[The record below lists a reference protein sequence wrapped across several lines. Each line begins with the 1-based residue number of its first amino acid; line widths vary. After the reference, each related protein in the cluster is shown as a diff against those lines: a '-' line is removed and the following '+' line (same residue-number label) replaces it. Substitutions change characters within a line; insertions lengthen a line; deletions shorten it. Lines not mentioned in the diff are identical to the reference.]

1 MRAGE
6 TDKAVTVDLPEVKQI
21 GTRVGEK
28 LHHIGNLDM
37 DIMQRANGDYCV
49 LELNPRFGGGF
60 PFSYE
65 AGVNFPLAII
75 KWLRGEIVDSS
86 ILQPRYGAMFSKND
100 YLMEIK

>member
-1 MRAGE
+1 
-6 TDKAVTVDLPEVKQI
+6 
-21 GTRVGEK
+21 
-28 LHHIGNLDM
+28 M

-75 KWLRGEIVDSS
+75 KWLRGEAADGEM
-86 ILQPRYGAMFSKND
+86 LQPRYGAMFSKND